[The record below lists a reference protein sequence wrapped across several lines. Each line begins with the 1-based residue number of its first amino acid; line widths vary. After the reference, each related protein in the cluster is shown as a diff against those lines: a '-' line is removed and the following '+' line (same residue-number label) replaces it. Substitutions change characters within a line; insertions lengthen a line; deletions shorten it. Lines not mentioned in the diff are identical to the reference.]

1 MSYWSNEFALVL
13 LATCRDILPI
23 AAIIIGFQ
31 LLVIR
36 KPLAHPKK
44 TLIGFLYVLLGIAF
58 FLEGLEM
65 ALFPLGKLMAS
76 QLTTP
81 EFLGINSTRTERSLA
96 SLFLGLCFC
105 RQHWFCDGLG
115 RTVPTR
121 CCP

>member
-1 MSYWSNEFALVL
+1 M
-13 LATCRDILPI
+13 PI

-44 TLIGFLYVLLGIAF
+44 TLIGFFYVLLGIVF

-65 ALFPLGKLMAS
+65 ALFPLGKLMAT

-81 EFLGINSTRTERSLA
+81 EFLRL
-96 SLFLGLCFC
+96 
-105 RQHWFCDGLG
+105 
-115 RTVPTR
+115 
-121 CCP
+121 

>member
-1 MSYWSNEFALVL
+1 MNQFALVL

-36 KPLAHPKK
+36 KPIAHPKK
-44 TLIGFLYVLLGIAF
+44 TLIGFFYVVLGIAF

-65 ALFPLGKLMAS
+65 ALFPLGKLMAT

-81 EFLGINSTRTERSLA
+81 EFLGLIPLNRT
-96 SLFLGLCFC
+96 
-105 RQHWFCDGLG
+105 
-115 RTVPTR
+115 
-121 CCP
+121 